1 MRNTLKIN
9 QFGKHCLVP
18 LRNDFFVQNRH
29 SGPQKRPL
37 WPFFTKKWPADG
49 TNGQMSQIWSDQK
62 LPQDISKLWSH
73 WFGSFR
79 LKKMHFHN
87 SSVKKCRFWPKI
99 EPKITKFV
107 HFLLMLAHFILS
119 LLYFEWC
126 KLIRWLLVPAASHG
140 CQNMTKEPV
149 LVIFWSNLCNQYRG
163 LPRQILPFIWVKN
176 MFFRLVSASLGQKS

>member
-99 EPKITKFV
+99 EPKLTKFV
-107 HFLLMLAHFILS
+107 HFFTDVGPFYTFFTLFWVMQTYQVVIGSCSKPRMPKYDQRASFGDIL
-119 LLYFEWC
+119 
-126 KLIRWLLVPAASHG
+126 
-140 CQNMTKEPV
+140 
-149 LVIFWSNLCNQYRG
+149 
-163 LPRQILPFIWVKN
+163 VKF
-176 MFFRLVSASLGQKS
+176 M

>member
-99 EPKITKFV
+99 EPKMTKFV
-107 HFLLMLAHFILS
+107 HFFYWCWPILYFLYFILS
-119 LLYFEWC
+119 DANLSGGYWFLQQATDAKIWPKSQFWWYFGQ
-126 KLIRWLLVPAASHG
+126 IYVTNIVG
-140 CQNMTKEPV
+140 CPDKSCRSYGSK
-149 LVIFWSNLCNQYRG
+149 ICF
-163 LPRQILPFIWVKN
+163 
-176 MFFRLVSASLGQKS
+176 SA